1 MRERITIDLNRV
13 EGDLEVRVDVEDNIV
28 RDSWCVGT
36 MYRGYE
42 QVLVGRA
49 PSDVLVI
56 VPRICGICS
65 TAQLYAGV
73 RALEDAYDIQ
83 PAPNGVRVRNLCL
96 MAEAVMND
104 ARQTFVMFCPDFC
117 HAAYRSHPLYDKIVT
132 AFEPPI
138 KGYFARQAVLRSK
151 GMLGVITA
159 FAGQW
164 PHATYMAPGGVTCEV
179 TAEKL
184 AKCEAAIDE
193 YQSWYEAEVL
203 GCTSDQWMGL
213 HTAEGF
219 LGWLEEHPDTGAGL
233 YAGFGRSIGLQQL
246 GLGSR
251 YLLSCGCYPRPD
263 NNGFLMPGGHLN
275 GERVEPFDH
284 HQVREHTRYSWFADY
299 GPTHP
304 WDSITKA
311 EHGQDRGQYSHAKA
325 TRYANQVVQL
335 GPMVDLFL
343 AGDPLIASWMRAE
356 GPNAWLRQLTRLHRP
371 VLVMQLM
378 RQTIAELRAESSE
391 PAMVWPTDVPD
402 DAQGFGAV
410 NAARGTLGHWIC
422 IRDGQDLQL
431 SSHHPHDLER
441 LAARLRRPAGTLG
454 GKPHRAGRSRSGQS
468 SPSWPHRSFS
478 RRVSRVHHTHDP
490 QRSTHKFHSFLI
502 SLIYLH
508 RGLWALRE

>member
-1 MRERITIDLNRV
+1 MRERITVDLNRV
-13 EGDLEVRVDVEDNIV
+13 EGDLEVRLDVEDGMV

-73 RALEDAYDIQ
+73 RALEDAWGVW

-117 HAAYRSHPLYDKIVT
+117 HAAYRSHPLYEKMVT
-132 AFEPPI
+132 AFEPPL

-151 GMLGVITA
+151 GMLGIITA

-184 AKCEAAIDE
+184 AMCEAAIDE

-203 GCTSDQWMGL
+203 GCTSDQWLGL

-219 LGWLEEHPDTGAGL
+219 LGWLAEHPDSGAGL
-233 YAGFGRSIGLQQL
+233 YAGFGRSIGLQHL

-263 NNGFLMPGGHLN
+263 NNGFLMPGGYLN

-304 WDSITKA
+304 WDSVTTA
-311 EHGQDRGQYSHAKA
+311 EHGPGQRAVQPCQGDTLRESGGP
-325 TRYANQVVQL
+325 TRAD
-335 GPMVDLFL
+335 GR
-343 AGDPLIASWMRAE
+343 PL
-356 GPNAWLRQLTRLHRP
+356 
-371 VLVMQLM
+371 
-378 RQTIAELRAESSE
+378 
-391 PAMVWPTDVPD
+391 
-402 DAQGFGAV
+402 
-410 NAARGTLGHWIC
+410 
-422 IRDGQDLQL
+422 
-431 SSHHPHDLER
+431 
-441 LAARLRRPAGTLG
+441 
-454 GKPHRAGRSRSGQS
+454 
-468 SPSWPHRSFS
+468 S
-478 RRVSRVHHTHDP
+478 RR
-490 QRSTHKFHSFLI
+490 
-502 SLIYLH
+502 
-508 RGLWALRE
+508 

>member
-1 MRERITIDLNRV
+1 MVGRITIDMNRV
-13 EGDLEVRVDVEDNIV
+13 EGDLEVQLEVEDNTV

-42 QVLVGRA
+42 QILVGRA

-73 RALEDAYDIQ
+73 RALEDAWRVQ

-104 ARQTFVMFCPDFC
+104 VRQTFLMFCPDFC
-117 HAAYRSHPLYDKIVT
+117 HPAYRCHPLYQEIVA
-132 AFEPPI
+132 AFEPPM
-138 KGYFARQAVLRSK
+138 KGYFARQAILRPK

-193 YQSWYEAEVL
+193 YQAWYETEVL
-203 GCTSDQWMGL
+203 GCSSDQWL
-213 HTAEGF
+213 NLETTEDF
-219 LGWLEEHPDTGAGL
+219 LSWLDEHPHTGAGL
-233 YAGFGRSIGLQQL
+233 YAGFGRAVGLQHL
-246 GLGSR
+246 GQGTSL
-251 YLLSCGCYPRPD
+251 LLSSGCYPSPNHD
-263 NNGFLMPGGHLN
+263 GFLMRGGYLN
-275 GERVEPFDH
+275 GGRVEPFDH
-284 HQVREHTRYSWFADY
+284 RQVREHTRYSWYTDN

-325 TRYANQVVQL
+325 TRYADQVVQL

-343 AGDPLIASWMRAE
+343 AGDPLVVSWMQAE
-356 GPNAWLRQLTRLHRP
+356 GPNAWLRQLCRLHRP

-378 RQTIAELRAESSE
+378 RQTIAELWAQINE
-391 PAMVWPTDVPD
+391 PAMVWPTEVPD
-402 DAQGFGAV
+402 EAKGFGVV
-410 NAARGTLGHWIC
+410 NAARGTLCHWIC
-422 IRDGQDLQL
+422 IREGKIRNYQVITPTTWNGSPRDSDGRRGHWEESFVGLAVPDLESPLQL
-431 SSHHPHDLER
+431 GHIVRSHDACLVCTTHMIR
-441 LAARLRRPAGTLG
+441 TGQRRNFVP
-454 GKPHRAGRSRSGQS
+454 
-468 SPSWPHRSFS
+468 
-478 RRVSRVHHTHDP
+478 
-490 QRSTHKFHSFLI
+490 
-502 SLIYLH
+502 Y
-508 RGLWALRE
+508 